1 MFFMLKTNVIEIVA
15 KEAKLTKKA
24 AKESVEATLDSIKN
38 SLRKGDKVVLS
49 GFGTF
54 LIRGRKSRTGRN
66 PKTGEAIQLPAM
78 NTIGFIASK
87 ALKKLAR
94 K

>member
-1 MFFMLKTNVIEIVA
+1 MLKTDVAEQVA

-24 AKESVEATLDSIKN
+24 AREAVEAVFDQVAR
-38 SLRKGDKVVLS
+38 SLAKGEKVVFS

-54 LIRGRKSRTGRN
+54 VIRTRRARHGRN
-66 PKTGEAIQLPAM
+66 PKTGQGMQLPAM
-78 NTIGFIASK
+78 KTVGFIASK
-87 ALKKLAR
+87 SLKKLV

>member
-1 MFFMLKTNVIEIVA
+1 MLKTEIADQVA

-24 AKESVEATLDSIKN
+24 SREAVDAVFNQVAK
-38 SLRKGDKVVLS
+38 SLARGEKVVFS

-54 LIRGRKSRTGRN
+54 VIRTRRARHGRN
-66 PKTGEAIQLPAM
+66 PKTGQGMQLPSM
-78 NTIGFIASK
+78 KTVGFIASK
-87 ALKKLAR
+87 SLKKLV

>member
-1 MFFMLKTNVIEIVA
+1 MLKTEIAEQVA

-24 AKESVEATLDSIKN
+24 ANEAVDAVFNQVSK
-38 SLRKGDKVVLS
+38 SLARGEKVVFS

-54 LIRGRKSRTGRN
+54 VIRTRRSRHGRN
-66 PKTGEAIQLPAM
+66 PKTGEGMQLPAM
-78 NTIGFIASK
+78 KTVGFIASK
-87 ALKKLAR
+87 SLKKLV

>member
-1 MFFMLKTNVIEIVA
+1 MLKTEISDQVA

-24 AKESVEATLDSIKN
+24 ASEAVDAVFNQVAK
-38 SLRKGDKVVLS
+38 SLARGEKVVLS

-54 LIRGRKSRTGRN
+54 IIRTRRARHGRN
-66 PKTGEAIQLPAM
+66 PKTGQGMQLPAM
-78 NTIGFIASK
+78 KTVGFIASK
-87 ALKKLAR
+87 SLKKII